1 MTAVAQATG
10 TPHAP
15 GVWADVVG
23 QDAAVAQFR
32 RAASPEGSLAQAW
45 LITGPPGSG
54 RSTAARAFAATLQ
67 CEQGTGRGQCPAC
80 RTTLAGTHPD
90 VTVVATDKLSIAK
103 EEVRSLVMTAQRAPA
118 TGRHRVLIVE
128 DADRMT
134 AGTFNAAEVDRGAA
148 AVDGVDAVRP
158 LGRGPRPHDPLP
170 RRLVTLTV
178 PDSDVVAE
186 PLRRRDGIED
196 QLALRAARAAQGH
209 IGLAPRYATQEGAL
223 GARVESART
232 PLTLRTA
239 GGAVLAAQALVERAT
254 AEAKEHADQVA
265 LEEKERFLRSA
276 GIDDGKVPPS
286 LRSQMRQL
294 EEDAKRRQT
303 RLVRDVLDRYL
314 LDAHSV
320 ARDVLSRQLATGS
333 ELVNVDV
340 TDEIEQAAANG
351 TGRSTLAPLEAV
363 QEARQRIAGNV
374 PPPLAVEAAARP
386 DRRLPALTPPGTG
399 PDPPRAP
406 GARPTPGPVPTSPA
420 SARRPCPARPRPG
433 PAHLLRFRGLPR
445 SHERPCSGS
454 GTGAH
459 MTCRASV
466 RGADA
471 EDQSSG
477 ESASGMSKDRAGCSV
492 GACSCAACSGS
503 AGAGSASAAGS
514 VPAMSCAVV
523 VCSGSWTG
531 AGSAGVD
538 ASADGAGSAAGS
550 TSATSAGAE
559 PLSASE
565 PSTRAR
571 PSA

>member
-1 MTAVAQATG
+1 MTAAAQAAG

-67 CEQGTGRGQCPAC
+67 CEQGTGCGQCPAC

-134 AGTFNAAEVDRGAA
+134 AGTFNVLLKSIEEPPPSTVWMLCAPSAEDLAPTIRS
-148 AVDGVDAVRP
+148 RC
-158 LGRGPRPHDPLP
+158 
-170 RRLVTLTV
+170 RLVTLTV

-186 PLRRRDGIED
+186 LLRRRDGIED

-209 IGLAPRYATQEGAL
+209 IGLALRYATQEGAL

-232 PLTLRTA
+232 LLALRTA

-320 ARDVLSRQLATGS
+320 LRDVLSRQLATGS

-351 TGRSTLAPLEAV
+351 TGRSTLALLEAV

-374 PPPLAVEAAARP
+374 PPLLAVEA
-386 DRRLPALTPPGTG
+386 
-399 PDPPRAP
+399 
-406 GARPTPGPVPTSPA
+406 
-420 SARRPCPARPRPG
+420 
-433 PAHLLRFRGLPR
+433 LLSRI
-445 SHERPCSGS
+445 
-454 GTGAH
+454 
-459 MTCRASV
+459 
-466 RGADA
+466 
-471 EDQSSG
+471 
-477 ESASGMSKDRAGCSV
+477 
-492 GACSCAACSGS
+492 
-503 AGAGSASAAGS
+503 
-514 VPAMSCAVV
+514 AV
-523 VCSGSWTG
+523 SQ
-531 AGSAGVD
+531 
-538 ASADGAGSAAGS
+538 
-550 TSATSAGAE
+550 
-559 PLSASE
+559 
-565 PSTRAR
+565 R
-571 PSA
+571 